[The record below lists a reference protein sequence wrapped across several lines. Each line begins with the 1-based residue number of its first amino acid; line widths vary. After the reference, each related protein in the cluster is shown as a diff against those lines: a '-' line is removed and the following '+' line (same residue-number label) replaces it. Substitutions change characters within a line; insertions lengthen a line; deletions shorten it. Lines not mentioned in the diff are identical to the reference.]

1 MSHVLLPFMV
11 LPIYSALRG
20 IPHDYARAA
29 QILGASEWATF
40 REVILPLS
48 MPGVTSGCL
57 MVFLLALGFFVTPAL
72 IGGPQQM
79 MIATLVSQQV
89 REMLDW
95 SFAGALVGVHARVRA
110 ADRGDLQARRAARP
124 LRGGVM
130 SALARK
136 GRPRRRAG
144 DAALGA
150 AAYAVTI
157 FLLLPTLVIV
167 PMSVGPS
174 ATCSSRRAASRCA
187 GMARISPTRTGSM
200 PRCSA
205 SRRDSSSTVCA
216 TVDRHDA
223 GAGLVR
229 GRLPGKELIELL
241 VIGPV
246 IVPHIALAVAMFLV
260 FEQLRLTGTLLGFAM
275 AHTVLALP
283 FVVFTVLA
291 ALYRF
296 DVDLERAALSCGA
309 GPVRTF
315 RHVTLPLIAPGVI
328 SAALFAFIIS
338 FDEAV
343 VSFFISNLDRKTLP
357 RKMFEDIDYN
367 ISPTIAAVATMLT
380 LLTIAALLGSHVV
393 RNRMDRRAASA
404 ESKPTAT
411 AITPKAT

>member
-1 MSHVLLPFMV
+1 
-11 LPIYSALRG
+11 
-20 IPHDYARAA
+20 
-29 QILGASEWATF
+29 
-40 REVILPLS
+40 
-48 MPGVTSGCL
+48 
-57 MVFLLALGFFVTPAL
+57 
-72 IGGPQQM
+72 
-79 MIATLVSQQV
+79 
-89 REMLDW
+89 
-95 SFAGALVGVHARVRA
+95 
-110 ADRGDLQARRAARP
+110 
-124 LRGGVM
+124 M

-136 GRPRRRAG
+136 GRPTRRAG

-167 PMSVGPS
+167 PMSVGPERYLQFPPS
-174 ATCSSRRAASRCA
+174 GFSLRWYGAYFADQDWINATLFSLEA
-187 GMARISPTRTGSM
+187 GLI
-200 PRCSA
+200 
-205 SRRDSSSTVCA
+205 STVCA
-216 TVDRHDA
+216 TVIGTMLA
-223 GAGLVR
+223 LALVR
-229 GRLPGKELIELL
+229 GTLPGKELIELM

-275 AHTVLALP
+275 AHTILALP

-296 DVDLERAALSCGA
+296 DADLERAALSCGA

-393 RNRMDRRAASA
+393 RSRMERRAASA
-404 ESKPTAT
+404 ESKPTAAT
-411 AITPKAT
+411 ITPKAT